1 METQVDVFLPLRI
14 FFFAGLFFTIVAGF
28 FLLKYSSRLFGKD
41 PNMPSETSGAR
52 DYTKAQVFIVWLIAL
67 KLFALMAFLV

>member
-1 METQVDVFLPLRI
+1 METDVFLPLRI
-14 FFFAGLFFTIVAGF
+14 FFFTGLVLTMIAGVFLF
-28 FLLKYSSRLFGKD
+28 KYSSRLFGKD

-67 KLFALMAFLV
+67 KLFALMAFMV